1 MIAPARN
8 EGEILE
14 IPEHER
20 DELEFVYA
28 EEIGD
33 AIAAAFAGKLG

>member
-1 MIAPARN
+1 MIVPARN

-20 DELEFVYA
+20 AGLEFVYVDHVEKA
-28 EEIGD
+28 L
-33 AIAAAFAGKLG
+33 AAALDG